1 MPKVACETLVTTGQV
16 ILAGEVK
23 SNTYLDVQH
32 IAREVIRKIGYT
44 KVNTCL
50 KPILAGIL
58 SAIHEQSEIMT
69 NELPDDGY

>member
-1 MPKVACETLVTTGQV
+1 VTTGQV

-32 IAREVIRKIGYT
+32 IAREVIEKLDT

-50 KPILAGIL
+50 KPILAVFFL
-58 SAIHEQSEIMT
+58 LFT
-69 NELPDDGY
+69 NNQQI